1 MWYTTKV
8 VPEVENAARELA
20 VYMSH
25 PGMGHCK
32 SLVRLIDYLKG
43 KDTKVIVIIKP
54 KVMKAIMFC
63 DSDYATEKDTI
74 GGTLLTYF
82 SKTQSTVTLSSTEEK
97 YMALSAFAK

>member
-63 DSDYATEKDTI
+63 DLDYATEKDTI
-74 GGTLLTYF
+74 KSVICLVTTLGGTLLTYF
-82 SKTQSTVTLSSTEEK
+82 QRLRVL
-97 YMALSAFAK
+97 